1 MFYFVSNYKNWENVY
16 VILKT
21 KRNYKLEEVKIE
33 FLPQ

>member
-1 MFYFVSNYKNWENVY
+1 MFYFVSSYKNVY

-21 KRNYKLEEVKIE
+21 KRHYKLKEVKIE